1 MSRKDYIAIGG
12 VLAGSWATATPAEK
26 GIIWVTTL
34 SIADVFARD
43 NPRFDRSK
51 FYAYVLGDSNHFAA
65 RDRALAAATAA
76 ATEN

>member
-1 MSRKDYIAIGG
+1 MSRKDYLAIGG

-43 NPRFDRSK
+43 NDRFDRSK
-51 FYAYVLGDSNHFAA
+51 FYEYVLGTPDHFSV
-65 RDRALAAATAA
+65 RP
-76 ATEN
+76 

>member
-12 VLAGSWATATPAEK
+12 VLAGSWACAKPTEK

-43 NPRFDRSK
+43 NERFNRSK
-51 FYAYVLGDSNHFAA
+51 FYEYVLGTSDHMSV
-65 RDRALAAATAA
+65 RP
-76 ATEN
+76 